1 MPLKIKSSIRK
12 YIFNLSLSIAEKLF
26 DFEKILVNL
35 LLSWLSAKKPSHTFD
50 YAFKRADAL

>member
-50 YAFKRADAL
+50 